1 MGIDFTSTALI
12 KTIKDDALLPN
23 SQITYSDQDLAD
35 ILSREL
41 LSDIVPM
48 IMSVREEY
56 MVFPVDQAIDVTVN
70 KYMIPTRAIGEKL
83 RDVVLVDAN
92 GFEIKIPR
100 LEPEYVKGLFV
111 PFTIFTGF
119 FFQNDQIV
127 FYPNTSV
134 LGAYTLRMKIFRRP
148 NNIIL
153 TSNAGQVTAIN
164 TATNKIT
171 LSNVPST
178 WTIATLFDVVQG
190 IPPFRA
196 WGEDQT
202 ITAIDGTSITLTS
215 IPAGMAVGDWVAEN
229 GFSPIAQIPYE
240 VFPLLCQRAVIKVLS
255 GLGDANGL
263 KEAADIYKDMVDK
276 FKVMVTPR
284 ADGSPKRLVSN
295 GGIAKGSRT
304 YNLFGR

>member
-23 SQITYSDQDLAD
+23 SQITYSDQDLVD

-56 MVFPVDQAIDVTVN
+56 MVFLVDQPIVTTVN

-100 LEPEYVKGLFV
+100 LEPEYTKGLFV
-111 PFTIFTGF
+111 PLTLFTGF
-119 FFQNDQIV
+119 FFQDDQIV
-127 FYPNTSV
+127 FYPDTST

-153 TSNAGQVTAIN
+153 TSKSGQITAIN
-164 TATNKIT
+164 SNAVTVG
-171 LSNVPST
+171 NVPTT
-178 WTIATLFDVVQG
+178 WTIDTDFDVIQG

-196 WGEDQT
+196 WGEDQE
-202 ITAIDGTSITLTS
+202 ITSIIGNVVTFSSLPT
-215 IPAGMAVGDWVAEN
+215 GTAVGDWISES

-240 VFPLLCQRAVIKVLS
+240 IFPLLCQRGVIKILS

-276 FKVMVTPR
+276 FKIMVTPR

-295 GGIAKGSRT
+295 GGVFRSSRS